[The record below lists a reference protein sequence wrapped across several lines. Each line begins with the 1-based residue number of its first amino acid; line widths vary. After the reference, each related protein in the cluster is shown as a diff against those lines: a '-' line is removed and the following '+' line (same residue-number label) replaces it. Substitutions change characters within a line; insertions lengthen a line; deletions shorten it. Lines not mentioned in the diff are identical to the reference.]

1 MTDTFINNLISI
13 RPDKLTDKVFFSA
26 SRCFI
31 DYLACTLA
39 GAKSSHPNVV
49 SPFDL
54 HCQSSMPIAAL
65 FSGMNSHAVELDDG
79 HRKGAVHVGGTVF
92 SALQSVAQHV
102 RISSRDFLFGAVIGY
117 EATIRLACAIQPGN
131 KLRGYHATGTCGTVG
146 SALGI
151 AAALHYTAA
160 QMKATLS
167 AAVTSA
173 AGVLEMQEDDSDLK
187 PYNVGRAAMDA
198 VAAAFIGRSGMHGP
212 KDALGGKRGFLK
224 VMTDTPHPEFLTDFN
239 GDTLCVEQIYQK
251 PYAACRHA
259 HPVIEAA
266 LELRKDI
273 DLARIEKIEVRAY
286 RLAVAGHDHTQIQG
300 ISSAKMSI
308 PFGVAVA
315 LATGSAGLASYSEA
329 TVSNGTILS
338 LTKKVIVLE
347 DEELTR
353 LCPEKRASILTI
365 QMSNGTKLTKRVDY
379 PKGEPENP
387 LSQTELEAKFRE
399 LAMFGGLTK
408 EACDMVLCEIWKKDW
423 RMGTT
428 RHRPS
433 WRSHL
438 PHSCQSCRS
447 RSHFQQ

>member
-65 FSGMNSHAVELDDG
+65 FRGMNSHVAELDDG

-92 SALQSVAQHV
+92 SALLSVAQHV
-102 RISSRDFLFGAVIGY
+102 KISSRDFLFGAIIGY

-131 KLRGYHATGTCGTVG
+131 KLRGYHATGTCGTIG
-146 SALGI
+146 AALGI

-160 QMKATLS
+160 QMKTTLS

-198 VAAAFIGRSGMHGP
+198 VAAAFIGRCGMQGP
-212 KDALGGKRGFLK
+212 KDALGGKRGFIK
-224 VMTDTPHPEFLTDFN
+224 VMTDTPHPGFLTDFDS
-239 GDTLCVEQIYQK
+239 DTLCIEQIYQK
-251 PYAACRHA
+251 TYAACRHA
-259 HPVIEAA
+259 HPAIEAA
-266 LELRKDI
+266 LALKKEI
-273 DLARIEKIEVRAY
+273 DVEQIDKIEVRAY
-286 RLAVAGHDHTQIQG
+286 RLAVSGHEHTKIQG
-300 ISSAKMSI
+300 IVSAKMSI

-315 LATGSAGLASYSEA
+315 LVTGAAGLASYTEVTTSSE
-329 TVSNGTILS
+329 TILA
-338 LTKKVIVLE
+338 LTRKVIVFE

-365 QMSNGTKLTKRVDY
+365 YMSDGRILSKRVDY

-387 LSQTELEAKFRE
+387 LSQAELEAKFRE

-408 EACDMVLCEIWKKDW
+408 EACDMVISEIWKEDFDLYKILKIVQEFKD
-423 RMGTT
+423 
-428 RHRPS
+428 S
-433 WRSHL
+433 SV
-438 PHSCQSCRS
+438 
-447 RSHFQQ
+447 